1 MNQKNQDNNN
11 NKNKLTDLE
20 QIKQDYQ
27 RVEENTLKFNSKNE
41 RKYIYIMDSLFYYFL
56 VGYKEMM
63 KQDSFIRLKNTLDN
77 YKGENNIDKEKK
89 IFNEIIYRATE
100 IQTKGKEDYDYSR
113 ELLEDLLNNCKKN
126 IQNDSI
132 NTNNII
138 ITFERLCK
146 VIIKEKKEAY
156 INYEKQLINFKD
168 LIKDLCLSLKI

>member
-77 YKGENNIDKEKK
+77 YKGENN
-89 IFNEIIYRATE
+89 NR
-100 IQTKGKEDYDYSR
+100 
-113 ELLEDLLNNCKKN
+113 
-126 IQNDSI
+126 
-132 NTNNII
+132 
-138 ITFERLCK
+138 
-146 VIIKEKKEAY
+146 
-156 INYEKQLINFKD
+156 
-168 LIKDLCLSLKI
+168 